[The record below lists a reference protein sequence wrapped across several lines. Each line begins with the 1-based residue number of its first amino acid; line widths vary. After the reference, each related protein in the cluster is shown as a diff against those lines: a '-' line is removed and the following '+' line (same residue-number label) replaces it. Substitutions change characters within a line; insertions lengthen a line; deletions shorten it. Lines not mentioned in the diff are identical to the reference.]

1 MSRCNFKKDSTDEKM
16 QGVFELELNES
27 VEDEDDCNVAPMTS
41 IHGPNCNPNSKGLP
55 NNSSAGSS
63 GFPLANDAIEVDH
76 MLDDLCEPD
85 VNTLLNEPNIEKVQL
100 SERTVN
106 PTGPKLSPR
115 DFSLQAV
122 LGKGGYGKGESLIDM
137 LVLFY
142 TPLFS
147 LLSSSPSLDVQIWL
161 SHRVSV

>member
-27 VEDEDDCNVAPMTS
+27 VEEDEDDHCNVASMTS
-41 IHGPNCNPNSKGLP
+41 IHGPNCNSTTKSSTINSTSNTGP
-55 NNSSAGSS
+55 GYT
-63 GFPLANDAIEVDH
+63 LAHDAIDVDH
-76 MLDDLCEPD
+76 MIDELVEPD
-85 VNTLLNEPNIEKVQL
+85 VNAILNEPNIEQVQL

-122 LGKGGYGKGESLIDM
+122 LGKGGYGKGKCKNYLNYFNYH
-137 LVLFY
+137 LF
-142 TPLFS
+142 LAFG
-147 LLSSSPSLDVQIWL
+147 
-161 SHRVSV
+161 